1 MLLTFYLLFIGLHVS
16 EGCTLENRGRA
27 LFITARTGESVL
39 LPCYCTDHVPP
50 DAFIWE
56 TENTDS
62 NKWEEVSSESGQYR
76 DRVQLFNGHSP
87 GNLSLLMSHLTE
99 EDGGLYR
106 CEVKGSGYTDISLT
120 VEGCNLEKT
129 DITQYITARAGGS
142 VLLSCYCT
150 DLHTKPETFTWKK
163 LNTNIKMYE
172 VISSGSGQ
180 YRNRVQ
186 LVNGHSPGNLSLL
199 ISHLTEEDG
208 GFYLCELTE
217 NKRTYIKLTFEEGS
231 LKTTPST
238 AVTSSFHMTTTP
250 PQSLPFV
257 PFALVTVIFLH
268 IIVAVVYHTK
278 RNKAQADPAG
288 VHYSTADGDG
298 DRVVSLE

>member
-1 MLLTFYLLFIGLHVS
+1 GQG
-16 EGCTLENRGRA
+16 EGWGGPWVPCYSLGRA

-120 VEGCNLEKT
+120 VEE
-129 DITQYITARAGGS
+129 
-142 VLLSCYCT
+142 
-150 DLHTKPETFTWKK
+150 LHST
-163 LNTNIKMYE
+163 
-172 VISSGSGQ
+172 
-180 YRNRVQ
+180 
-186 LVNGHSPGNLSLL
+186 LV
-199 ISHLTEEDG
+199 
-208 GFYLCELTE
+208 
-217 NKRTYIKLTFEEGS
+217 
-231 LKTTPST
+231 
-238 AVTSSFHMTTTP
+238 
-250 PQSLPFV
+250 
-257 PFALVTVIFLH
+257 
-268 IIVAVVYHTK
+268 
-278 RNKAQADPAG
+278 
-288 VHYSTADGDG
+288 
-298 DRVVSLE
+298 